1 MLFSLASDKDAAVAD
16 LREGGRN
23 GDHWSIQIRRHF
35 QGLGNGCSGL
45 LQVHSFGEDARSK
58 DRQTDS
64 LQWKQE
70 RNGKFAIT
78 HSGQIS
84 LAISQSDHLSLS
96 LSFRSSVPV
105 LRAKGENFP
114 VSRIVVRKH
123 SPPATFPAN
132 FSGEFSGDGFFL
144 HRKERLEEIS
154 NLSQS
159 TGTRNPSTRRRVR
172 AREPL
177 SGDALPPPGSPDADQ
192 PPFLPVCAIRAL
204 HVPLLGVLLPF
215 RSMTKYGMA
224 SSQVSSVTSPESGGR
239 SEIPNLGGNDSS
251 PILITGHKLNGHNY
265 LQWSQSVLLFI
276 CGKGKDE
283 YLTGEAVMPETTEP
297 GFRKWKIEN
306 SMIMSWLINSMNND
320 IGENF
325 LLFGTAKD
333 IWDAAKETYSS
344 SENTSELFQVESALH
359 DFRQGE
365 QSVTQYYNT
374 LTRYWQQLDLFET
387 HSWKCSDDAAT
398 YRQIVEQKRLFKFFL
413 GLNREL
419 DDVRGRIM
427 GIKPLPSLREAFSEV
442 RREESRKKVMMGSKE
457 QPAPTL
463 DASALA
469 ARSFNSSGGD
479 RQKRDRPWCDYCK
492 KPGHYKETCW
502 KLHGKPADWKP
513 KPRFDRD
520 GRAHVAANSESTSV
534 PEPSPFNKEQME
546 MLQKLLSQVG
556 SGSTTGVAF
565 TANRGGMRPWIVDTG
580 ASDHM
585 TGDAAILQ
593 NYKPSNG
600 HSSVHIADGS
610 KSKIAGTGSIKLTKD
625 LYLDSV
631 LHVPN
636 LDCNLLSIS
645 KLAHDLQCVTKF
657 YPNLCVFQDLKSGKM
672 IGSAELCSGLYL
684 LSCGQFSTKS
694 LKQVAY
700 SLRFAK
706 HTRTV
711 YPQIPY
717 KPSTVFSLVHSDV
730 WGPSRIK
737 NISGTRWFVTFVD
750 DHTRVTWV
758 FLMKEKSE
766 VGHIFQ
772 TFNLMVQNQFNSKIQ
787 VLKSDNAKEYFTSS
801 LSTYLQNHGIIHIS
815 SCVDTPQQNGVAER
829 KNRHLLEVA
838 RCLMFSSNVPNYFWG
853 EAILTATYLINR
865 MPSRVLTFQSPRQL
879 FLKQFPHTHAASSDL
894 PLKVFGCTAFVHV
907 YPQNRSKFAPRAN
920 KCIFLGYSP
929 TQKGYKCYSPTNKRF
944 YTTMDVSF
952 FEHVFFYPKSHVQGE
967 SMNEHQV
974 WESFLEGVPS
984 FHSESPNPSQF
995 APTELSTPMPP
1006 SVQPA
1011 QHTNVPSPVTIQSP
1025 MPIQP
1030 IAPQLANENLQVYIR
1045 RRKRQELEHGSQSTC
1060 GQYIDSNS
1068 SLPEENIGEDRA
1080 GEVLIPSIDDSTL
1093 PIALRKGVRRCTD
1106 HPIGNYVTYEGLSP
1120 SYRAFATSLD
1130 DTQVPNTIQEA
1141 LKISEW
1147 KKAVQDEIDAL
1158 EKNGTWTITDLPLGR
1173 GLLSGDFCSCCKT
1186 EHYQDP
1192 SLIGCQSRLVLATT
1206 GHKKCVS
1213 KWDLEEEV
1221 YMEIPPG
1228 FEESMAK
1235 NQNLKKYLSEE
1246 FEVKDLGN
1254 LKYFLGMEVA
1264 RSRKGI
1270 VVSQRKYILDLLKET
1285 GMLGCKPIDTPMD
1298 SQKKLGI
1305 EKESTPV
1312 DRGRYQ
1318 RLVGRLIY
1326 LSHTRP
1332 DIGFAVSAVS
1342 QFMHSPTEEHME
1354 AVYRILRYLKMT
1366 PGKGLFFRKTENRDT
1381 EVYSDADWAGNIIDR
1396 RSTSG
1401 YCSFVWGN
1409 LVTWR
1414 SKKQSVVARSS
1425 AEAEYRALAQGI
1437 CEGIWIKRVLSELGQ
1452 TSSSPILMMCDN
1464 QAAISIAKNPVH
1476 HDRTKHVE
1484 IDRHFITE
1492 KVTSET
1498 VKLNYVPTKHQTAD
1512 ILTKALPRPNF
1523 EDLTCKLGLY
1533 DIYSPA

>member
-1 MLFSLASDKDAAVAD
+1 MGFPY
-16 LREGGRN
+16 
-23 GDHWSIQIRRHF
+23 
-35 QGLGNGCSGL
+35 
-45 LQVHSFGEDARSK
+45 
-58 DRQTDS
+58 
-64 LQWKQE
+64 E
-70 RNGKFAIT
+70 RK
-78 HSGQIS
+78 
-84 LAISQSDHLSLS
+84 
-96 LSFRSSVPV
+96 
-105 LRAKGENFP
+105 
-114 VSRIVVRKH
+114 
-123 SPPATFPAN
+123 
-132 FSGEFSGDGFFL
+132 
-144 HRKERLEEIS
+144 
-154 NLSQS
+154 
-159 TGTRNPSTRRRVR
+159 
-172 AREPL
+172 
-177 SGDALPPPGSPDADQ
+177 
-192 PPFLPVCAIRAL
+192 
-204 HVPLLGVLLPF
+204 
-215 RSMTKYGMA
+215 
-224 SSQVSSVTSPESGGR
+224 
-239 SEIPNLGGNDSS
+239 
-251 PILITGHKLNGHNY
+251 
-265 LQWSQSVLLFI
+265 
-276 CGKGKDE
+276 
-283 YLTGEAVMPETTEP
+283 
-297 GFRKWKIEN
+297 
-306 SMIMSWLINSMNND
+306 
-320 IGENF
+320 
-325 LLFGTAKD
+325 
-333 IWDAAKETYSS
+333 
-344 SENTSELFQVESALH
+344 
-359 DFRQGE
+359 
-365 QSVTQYYNT
+365 
-374 LTRYWQQLDLFET
+374 
-387 HSWKCSDDAAT
+387 
-398 YRQIVEQKRLFKFFL
+398 
-413 GLNREL
+413 
-419 DDVRGRIM
+419 VRGR
-427 GIKPLPSLREAFSEV
+427 AHFSNLQ
-442 RREESRKKVMMGSKE
+442 SYGS
-457 QPAPTL
+457 
-463 DASALA
+463 
-469 ARSFNSSGGD
+469 
-479 RQKRDRPWCDYCK
+479 
-492 KPGHYKETCW
+492 
-502 KLHGKPADWKP
+502 
-513 KPRFDRD
+513 
-520 GRAHVAANSESTSV
+520 
-534 PEPSPFNKEQME
+534 
-546 MLQKLLSQVG
+546 
-556 SGSTTGVAF
+556 
-565 TANRGGMRPWIVDTG
+565 
-580 ASDHM
+580 
-585 TGDAAILQ
+585 
-593 NYKPSNG
+593 
-600 HSSVHIADGS
+600 
-610 KSKIAGTGSIKLTKD
+610 
-625 LYLDSV
+625 
-631 LHVPN
+631 
-636 LDCNLLSIS
+636 
-645 KLAHDLQCVTKF
+645 
-657 YPNLCVFQDLKSGKM
+657 
-672 IGSAELCSGLYL
+672 
-684 LSCGQFSTKS
+684 
-694 LKQVAY
+694 
-700 SLRFAK
+700 
-706 HTRTV
+706 
-711 YPQIPY
+711 
-717 KPSTVFSLVHSDV
+717 
-730 WGPSRIK
+730 
-737 NISGTRWFVTFVD
+737 
-750 DHTRVTWV
+750 
-758 FLMKEKSE
+758 
-766 VGHIFQ
+766 
-772 TFNLMVQNQFNSKIQ
+772 NQFNSKIQ

-815 SCVDTPQQNGVAER
+815 SYVDTPQQNGVAER

-865 MPSRVLTFQSPRQL
+865 MPSRVLTFQSPCQL
-879 FLKQFPHTHAASSDL
+879 FLKQFPHTRAASSDL
-894 PLKVFGCTAFVHV
+894 PLKVFGCTAFIHV

-952 FEHVFFYPKSHVQGE
+952 FEHVFFYPKFHVQGE

-974 WESFLEGVPS
+974 WESRLEGVSS

-995 APTELSTPMPP
+995 APTELSTPMLS

-1025 MPIQP
+1025 TPIQP

-1158 EKNGTWTITDLPLGR
+1158 EKNGTWTITDLPVGKRPVGCKWIFTIKYKADGSVERFKARLVAR
-1173 GLLSGDFCSCCKT
+1173 GFTQSYGIDYQETFAPVAKLNTIRILLSLAVN
-1186 EHYQDP
+1186 QDWC
-1192 SLIGCQSRLVLATT
+1192 LQQLDIKNAFLNG
-1206 GHKKCVS
+1206 
-1213 KWDLEEEV
+1213 DLEEEV

-1235 NQNLKKYLSEE
+1235 NQVCKLQKSLYGLKQSPRAWFDRFTKAVLKLGYKQGQADHTLFVKKSHAGKMAILIVYVDDIILSGNDMEELQNLTKYLSEE

-1254 LKYFLGMEVA
+1254 LKYFLGMVVA

-1285 GMLGCKPIDTPMD
+1285 GMLGCKPSDTPMD

-1332 DIGFAVSAVS
+1332 DIGFAVSVVS

-1366 PGKGLFFRKTENRDT
+1366 PGKGLFFKKTENRDT

-1492 KVTSET
+1492 KVTNET

-1523 EDLTCKLGLY
+1523 EDLTYFGMMGEFEPELRDGFIEACLHLVNRDYDALAKDFVTLGLLPPTA
-1533 DIYSPA
+1533 DKDAVTDALTGSTPPSSLFLFSIYMNLGVLVVSVCSLFTSISRAAIY

>member
-1 MLFSLASDKDAAVAD
+1 MVQSIGQFQYNSGWNSLDTVIAAEDLALTLQSVGR
-16 LREGGRN
+16 LREA
-23 GDHWSIQIRRHF
+23 QE
-35 QGLGNGCSGL
+35 L
-45 LQVHSFGEDARSK
+45 LQRCLDVRKSLLPEDHIQEFRNSSWYQSQFSETLIPSGHLLF
-58 DRQTDS
+58 RPS
-64 LQWKQE
+64 LIPAKSLWPYL
-70 RNGKFAIT
+70 NPI
-78 HSGQIS
+78 IS
-84 LAISQSDHLSLS
+84 LSLS

-105 LRAKGENFP
+105 LRAKGENAFRS
-114 VSRIVVRKH
+114 VESSSENTHRRQLFRR
-123 SPPATFPAN
+123 TFRRRFFSTPQGAPGGDLQFVPKRQKPTTR
-132 FSGEFSGDGFFL
+132 FSGRRL
-144 HRKERLEEIS
+144 HL
-154 NLSQS
+154 
-159 TGTRNPSTRRRVR
+159 TRRRVR

-192 PPFLPVCAIRAL
+192 PPFLPVFPARAL
-204 HVPLLGVLLPF
+204 GSVLLPF

-645 KLAHDLQCVTKF
+645 KLARDLQTKF

-684 LSCGQFSTKS
+684 LSCGQFSN
-694 LKQVAY
+694 QVSQASCVQSQSMSESFNSVSNSKVNKDSEIIMLHY
-700 SLRFAK
+700 RLGHPSFVYLAKLFPKLFINKNPASYHCEICQFAK

-967 SMNEHQV
+967 HE
-974 WESFLEGVPS
+974 
-984 FHSESPNPSQF
+984 
-995 APTELSTPMPP
+995 
-1006 SVQPA
+1006 
-1011 QHTNVPSPVTIQSP
+1011 
-1025 MPIQP
+1025 
-1030 IAPQLANENLQVYIR
+1030 
-1045 RRKRQELEHGSQSTC
+1045 
-1060 GQYIDSNS
+1060 
-1068 SLPEENIGEDRA
+1068 
-1080 GEVLIPSIDDSTL
+1080 
-1093 PIALRKGVRRCTD
+1093 
-1106 HPIGNYVTYEGLSP
+1106 
-1120 SYRAFATSLD
+1120 
-1130 DTQVPNTIQEA
+1130 
-1141 LKISEW
+1141 
-1147 KKAVQDEIDAL
+1147 
-1158 EKNGTWTITDLPLGR
+1158 
-1173 GLLSGDFCSCCKT
+1173 
-1186 EHYQDP
+1186 
-1192 SLIGCQSRLVLATT
+1192 
-1206 GHKKCVS
+1206 
-1213 KWDLEEEV
+1213 
-1221 YMEIPPG
+1221 
-1228 FEESMAK
+1228 
-1235 NQNLKKYLSEE
+1235 
-1246 FEVKDLGN
+1246 
-1254 LKYFLGMEVA
+1254 
-1264 RSRKGI
+1264 
-1270 VVSQRKYILDLLKET
+1270 
-1285 GMLGCKPIDTPMD
+1285 
-1298 SQKKLGI
+1298 
-1305 EKESTPV
+1305 
-1312 DRGRYQ
+1312 
-1318 RLVGRLIY
+1318 
-1326 LSHTRP
+1326 
-1332 DIGFAVSAVS
+1332 
-1342 QFMHSPTEEHME
+1342 
-1354 AVYRILRYLKMT
+1354 
-1366 PGKGLFFRKTENRDT
+1366 
-1381 EVYSDADWAGNIIDR
+1381 
-1396 RSTSG
+1396 
-1401 YCSFVWGN
+1401 
-1409 LVTWR
+1409 
-1414 SKKQSVVARSS
+1414 
-1425 AEAEYRALAQGI
+1425 
-1437 CEGIWIKRVLSELGQ
+1437 
-1452 TSSSPILMMCDN
+1452 
-1464 QAAISIAKNPVH
+1464 
-1476 HDRTKHVE
+1476 
-1484 IDRHFITE
+1484 
-1492 KVTSET
+1492 
-1498 VKLNYVPTKHQTAD
+1498 
-1512 ILTKALPRPNF
+1512 
-1523 EDLTCKLGLY
+1523 
-1533 DIYSPA
+1533 

>member
-1 MLFSLASDKDAAVAD
+1 MTEKKEGPRHDLKLDRLSERAKQKLIANLVKIQSDGTVEVDLDNSAPVASELLELRAIEGISSIHIDESYFEFNKSVPKLKIVMLVVGKEEMYSHFWQWQRDFRCVQYISFSQNPK
-16 LREGGRN
+16 
-23 GDHWSIQIRRHF
+23 
-35 QGLGNGCSGL
+35 
-45 LQVHSFGEDARSK
+45 
-58 DRQTDS
+58 
-64 LQWKQE
+64 
-70 RNGKFAIT
+70 AII

-84 LAISQSDHLSLS
+84 LAISQSDHLSLWPS
-96 LSFRSSVPV
+96 LIPV
-105 LRAKGENFP
+105 ISPCSQSQGRKRFP
-114 VSRIVVRKH
+114 VGRIVVRKH
-123 SPPATFPAN
+123 SPQATFPAN
-132 FSGEFSGDGFFL
+132 FPATVFSTLQGAPGGDLQFFPKHRSQKTIHAPATRVFPVGGL
-144 HRKERLEEIS
+144 HL
-154 NLSQS
+154 
-159 TGTRNPSTRRRVR
+159 TRRRVR
-172 AREPL
+172 VREPL
-177 SGDALPPPGSPDADQ
+177 SGDALPPQARLTPTSHPSYL
-192 PPFLPVCAIRAL
+192 FLPFEPARASFGVLLPPRAL
-204 HVPLLGVLLPF
+204 RSVFPASSGYFFSTPIPARALESVLLPF
-215 RSMTKYGMA
+215 RSMTKYEMT

-239 SEIPNLGGNDSS
+239 SEIPNLGGR
-251 PILITGHKLNGHNY
+251 
-265 LQWSQSVLLFI
+265 
-276 CGKGKDE
+276 KDE
-283 YLTGEAVMPETTEP
+283 YLTGEAAMPETTEP

-320 IGENF
+320 I
-325 LLFGTAKD
+325 
-333 IWDAAKETYSS
+333 
-344 SENTSELFQVESALH
+344 ELFQVESTLH

-387 HSWKCSDDAAT
+387 HSWKCSDDATT
-398 YRQIVEQKRLFKFFL
+398 YRKIVKQKRLFKFFL

-427 GIKPLPSLREAFSEV
+427 AESIQQRADGDATEIIKPSWQWQYYR
-442 RREESRKKVMMGSKE
+442 
-457 QPAPTL
+457 
-463 DASALA
+463 
-469 ARSFNSSGGD
+469 
-479 RQKRDRPWCDYCK
+479 
-492 KPGHYKETCW
+492 
-502 KLHGKPADWKP
+502 
-513 KPRFDRD
+513 
-520 GRAHVAANSESTSV
+520 
-534 PEPSPFNKEQME
+534 
-546 MLQKLLSQVG
+546 
-556 SGSTTGVAF
+556 VAF
-565 TANRGGMRPWIVDTG
+565 TANRGGMKPWIVDTG

-631 LHVPN
+631 LH
-636 LDCNLLSIS
+636 
-645 KLAHDLQCVTKF
+645 
-657 YPNLCVFQDLKSGKM
+657 DLKSGKM

-684 LSCGQFSTKS
+684 LHVANSQTKS

-700 SLRFAK
+700 SLR
-706 HTRTV
+706 
-711 YPQIPY
+711 
-717 KPSTVFSLVHSDV
+717 
-730 WGPSRIK
+730 
-737 NISGTRWFVTFVD
+737 
-750 DHTRVTWV
+750 
-758 FLMKEKSE
+758 
-766 VGHIFQ
+766 
-772 TFNLMVQNQFNSKIQ
+772 
-787 VLKSDNAKEYFTSS
+787 
-801 LSTYLQNHGIIHIS
+801 
-815 SCVDTPQQNGVAER
+815 
-829 KNRHLLEVA
+829 
-838 RCLMFSSNVPNYFWG
+838 
-853 EAILTATYLINR
+853 
-865 MPSRVLTFQSPRQL
+865 
-879 FLKQFPHTHAASSDL
+879 
-894 PLKVFGCTAFVHV
+894 
-907 YPQNRSKFAPRAN
+907 
-920 KCIFLGYSP
+920 
-929 TQKGYKCYSPTNKRF
+929 
-944 YTTMDVSF
+944 
-952 FEHVFFYPKSHVQGE
+952 
-967 SMNEHQV
+967 
-974 WESFLEGVPS
+974 
-984 FHSESPNPSQF
+984 
-995 APTELSTPMPP
+995 
-1006 SVQPA
+1006 PA

-1068 SLPEENIGEDRA
+1068 SLPEENI
-1080 GEVLIPSIDDSTL
+1080 
-1093 PIALRKGVRRCTD
+1093 D

-1158 EKNGTWTITDLPLGR
+1158 EKNGTWTITDLPVGKRLWGAR
-1173 GLLSGDFCSCCKT
+1173 S
-1186 EHYQDP
+1186 

-1332 DIGFAVSAVS
+1332 DIGFAVSA
-1342 QFMHSPTEEHME
+1342 
-1354 AVYRILRYLKMT
+1354 
-1366 PGKGLFFRKTENRDT
+1366 GK
-1381 EVYSDADWAGNIIDR
+1381 VYSSERQRTVTLKYTQMRIGQE
-1396 RSTSG
+1396 TSLTGGPLG

>member
-1 MLFSLASDKDAAVAD
+1 
-16 LREGGRN
+16 
-23 GDHWSIQIRRHF
+23 
-35 QGLGNGCSGL
+35 
-45 LQVHSFGEDARSK
+45 
-58 DRQTDS
+58 
-64 LQWKQE
+64 
-70 RNGKFAIT
+70 
-78 HSGQIS
+78 
-84 LAISQSDHLSLS
+84 
-96 LSFRSSVPV
+96 
-105 LRAKGENFP
+105 
-114 VSRIVVRKH
+114 
-123 SPPATFPAN
+123 
-132 FSGEFSGDGFFL
+132 
-144 HRKERLEEIS
+144 
-154 NLSQS
+154 
-159 TGTRNPSTRRRVR
+159 
-172 AREPL
+172 
-177 SGDALPPPGSPDADQ
+177 
-192 PPFLPVCAIRAL
+192 
-204 HVPLLGVLLPF
+204 
-215 RSMTKYGMA
+215 MTKYGMA

-283 YLTGEAVMPETTEP
+283 YLTGEAAMPETTEP
-297 GFRKWKIEN
+297 
-306 SMIMSWLINSMNND
+306 
-320 IGENF
+320 GENF

-344 SENTSELFQVESALH
+344 SENISELFQVESALH

-463 DASALA
+463 DGSALA

-492 KPGHYKETCW
+492 KPSHYKEACW

-513 KPRFDRD
+513 KPRSDRD
-520 GRAHVAANSESTSV
+520 GRAHVAANSDSTSV

-556 SGSTTGVAF
+556 SGSTTGIAL
-565 TANRGGMRPWIVDTG
+565 TASRGGMKPWIVDTG
-580 ASDHM
+580 ASNHM
-585 TGDAAILQ
+585 IGDAAFFKITSQVMVIHPSILLMVQ
-593 NYKPSNG
+593 SQ
-600 HSSVHIADGS
+600 
-610 KSKIAGTGSIKLTKD
+610 KL
-625 LYLDSV
+625 
-631 LHVPN
+631 PG
-636 LDCNLLSIS
+636 
-645 KLAHDLQCVTKF
+645 
-657 YPNLCVFQDLKSGKM
+657 QDLKSGKM

-684 LSCGQFSTKS
+684 LSCGQFSN
-694 LKQVAY
+694 QVSQASCVQSQSMLESFNSVSNSKVNKDSEIIMLHY
-700 SLRFAK
+700 RLGHPSFVYLAKLFPKLFINKNPASYHCEICQFAK

-750 DHTRVTWV
+750 DHTRVTRV

-879 FLKQFPHTHAASSDL
+879 FLKQFPHTRAASSDL

-952 FEHVFFYPKSHVQGE
+952 FEHVFFYPKFHVQGE

-974 WESFLEGVPS
+974 WESRLEGVPS

-995 APTELSTPMPP
+995 TPTELSTPMP
-1006 SVQPA
+1006 SLVQPA

-1030 IAPQLANENLQVYIR
+1030 ITPQLANENLQVYIR

-1130 DTQVPNTIQEA
+1130 DTQ
-1141 LKISEW
+1141 
-1147 KKAVQDEIDAL
+1147 
-1158 EKNGTWTITDLPLGR
+1158 NGTWTITDLPVGKRPVGCKWIFTIKYKADGSVERFKARLVARAFTQSYGIDYQETFAPVAKLNTIR
-1173 GLLSGDFCSCCKT
+1173 ILLSLAVN
-1186 EHYQDP
+1186 QDWC
-1192 SLIGCQSRLVLATT
+1192 LQQLDIKNAFLNG
-1206 GHKKCVS
+1206 
-1213 KWDLEEEV
+1213 DLEEEV
-1221 YMEIPPG
+1221 YMDIPPG

-1235 NQNLKKYLSEE
+1235 NQVCKLQKSLYGLKQSPRAWFDRFTKAVLKLGYKQGQADHTLFVKKSHAGKMAILIVYVDDIILSGNDMEELQNLKKYLSEE

-1414 SKKQSVVARSS
+1414 SKKQSVVVRSS
-1425 AEAEYRALAQGI
+1425 AQAEYRALAQGI

-1464 QAAISIAKNPVH
+1464 LAAISIAKNPVH

>member
-1 MLFSLASDKDAAVAD
+1 
-16 LREGGRN
+16 
-23 GDHWSIQIRRHF
+23 
-35 QGLGNGCSGL
+35 
-45 LQVHSFGEDARSK
+45 
-58 DRQTDS
+58 
-64 LQWKQE
+64 
-70 RNGKFAIT
+70 
-78 HSGQIS
+78 
-84 LAISQSDHLSLS
+84 
-96 LSFRSSVPV
+96 
-105 LRAKGENFP
+105 
-114 VSRIVVRKH
+114 
-123 SPPATFPAN
+123 
-132 FSGEFSGDGFFL
+132 
-144 HRKERLEEIS
+144 
-154 NLSQS
+154 
-159 TGTRNPSTRRRVR
+159 
-172 AREPL
+172 
-177 SGDALPPPGSPDADQ
+177 
-192 PPFLPVCAIRAL
+192 
-204 HVPLLGVLLPF
+204 
-215 RSMTKYGMA
+215 MTKYGMA

-325 LLFGTAKD
+325 LLFGTAKTYGMQPKKLTQVLK
-333 IWDAAKETYSS
+333 ILQNCFRLNQLYMTSAKEST
-344 SENTSELFQVESALH
+344 
-359 DFRQGE
+359 
-365 QSVTQYYNT
+365 
-374 LTRYWQQLDLFET
+374 
-387 HSWKCSDDAAT
+387 T

-442 RREESRKKVMMGSKE
+442 RREESRKKVMMGSKSNLP
-457 QPAPTL
+457 QHWMPLPL
-463 DASALA
+463 LL
-469 ARSFNSSGGD
+469 
-479 RQKRDRPWCDYCK
+479 
-492 KPGHYKETCW
+492 GHLIVVVEIVRNGIG
-502 KLHGKPADWKP
+502 LGVII
-513 KPRFDRD
+513 PRFDRD

-631 LHVPN
+631 LH
-636 LDCNLLSIS
+636 
-645 KLAHDLQCVTKF
+645 
-657 YPNLCVFQDLKSGKM
+657 DLKSGKM

-684 LSCGQFSTKS
+684 LSCGQFSN
-694 LKQVAY
+694 QVSQA
-700 SLRFAK
+700 
-706 HTRTV
+706 
-711 YPQIPY
+711 
-717 KPSTVFSLVHSDV
+717 
-730 WGPSRIK
+730 
-737 NISGTRWFVTFVD
+737 
-750 DHTRVTWV
+750 
-758 FLMKEKSE
+758 
-766 VGHIFQ
+766 
-772 TFNLMVQNQFNSKIQ
+772 
-787 VLKSDNAKEYFTSS
+787 
-801 LSTYLQNHGIIHIS
+801 
-815 SCVDTPQQNGVAER
+815 SCV
-829 KNRHLLEVA
+829 
-838 RCLMFSSNVPNYFWG
+838 
-853 EAILTATYLINR
+853 
-865 MPSRVLTFQSPRQL
+865 QS
-879 FLKQFPHTHAASSDL
+879 
-894 PLKVFGCTAFVHV
+894 
-907 YPQNRSKFAPRAN
+907 
-920 KCIFLGYSP
+920 
-929 TQKGYKCYSPTNKRF
+929 QK
-944 YTTMDVSF
+944 
-952 FEHVFFYPKSHVQGE
+952 
-967 SMNEHQV
+967 
-974 WESFLEGVPS
+974 
-984 FHSESPNPSQF
+984 SPNPSQF

-1130 DTQVPNTIQEA
+1130 DTQ
-1141 LKISEW
+1141 
-1147 KKAVQDEIDAL
+1147 
-1158 EKNGTWTITDLPLGR
+1158 NGTWTITDLPVGKR
-1173 GLLSGDFCSCCKT
+1173 PVGCKWIFT
-1186 EHYQDP
+1186 IKYKADGSVERFKARLDP

-1206 GHKKCVS
+1206 DIKNAFLNG
-1213 KWDLEEEV
+1213 DLEEEV

-1235 NQNLKKYLSEE
+1235 NQADHTLFVKKSHAGKLAILIVYVDDIILSGNDMGELQNLKKYLSEE

-1332 DIGFAVSAVS
+1332 DIGFAVSA
-1342 QFMHSPTEEHME
+1342 
-1354 AVYRILRYLKMT
+1354 
-1366 PGKGLFFRKTENRDT
+1366 TENRDT

-1425 AEAEYRALAQGI
+1425 VEAEYRALAQGI

-1464 QAAISIAKNPVH
+1464 QTAISIAKNPVH

-1484 IDRHFITE
+1484 IDRHL
-1492 KVTSET
+1492 S
-1498 VKLNYVPTKHQTAD
+1498 Q
-1512 ILTKALPRPNF
+1512 RR
-1523 EDLTCKLGLY
+1523 
-1533 DIYSPA
+1533 

>member
-1 MLFSLASDKDAAVAD
+1 M
-16 LREGGRN
+16 
-23 GDHWSIQIRRHF
+23 
-35 QGLGNGCSGL
+35 
-45 LQVHSFGEDARSK
+45 
-58 DRQTDS
+58 
-64 LQWKQE
+64 
-70 RNGKFAIT
+70 
-78 HSGQIS
+78 
-84 LAISQSDHLSLS
+84 
-96 LSFRSSVPV
+96 
-105 LRAKGENFP
+105 
-114 VSRIVVRKH
+114 
-123 SPPATFPAN
+123 
-132 FSGEFSGDGFFL
+132 
-144 HRKERLEEIS
+144 
-154 NLSQS
+154 
-159 TGTRNPSTRRRVR
+159 
-172 AREPL
+172 
-177 SGDALPPPGSPDADQ
+177 
-192 PPFLPVCAIRAL
+192 
-204 HVPLLGVLLPF
+204 
-215 RSMTKYGMA
+215 
-224 SSQVSSVTSPESGGR
+224 
-239 SEIPNLGGNDSS
+239 
-251 PILITGHKLNGHNY
+251 
-265 LQWSQSVLLFI
+265 LLFI

-325 LLFGTAKD
+325 LLLNQLYMTS
-333 IWDAAKETYSS
+333 AKESS
-344 SENTSELFQVESALH
+344 
-359 DFRQGE
+359 
-365 QSVTQYYNT
+365 
-374 LTRYWQQLDLFET
+374 QLLSITT
-387 HSWKCSDDAAT
+387 HSQAT

-479 RQKRDRPWCDYCK
+479 RQKRDRPWCDYS
-492 KPGHYKETCW
+492 
-502 KLHGKPADWKP
+502 
-513 KPRFDRD
+513 RFDRD

-684 LSCGQFSTKS
+684 LSCGQFSN
-694 LKQVAY
+694 QVSQASCVQSQSMSESFNSVSNSKVNKDSEIIMLHY
-700 SLRFAK
+700 RLGHPSFVYLAKLFPRLFINKNPASYHYEICQFAK

-772 TFNLMVQNQFNSKIQ
+772 TFNRMVQNQFNSKIQ

-853 EAILTATYLINR
+853 EAILTATYLIN
-865 MPSRVLTFQSPRQL
+865 Q
-879 FLKQFPHTHAASSDL
+879 
-894 PLKVFGCTAFVHV
+894 
-907 YPQNRSKFAPRAN
+907 
-920 KCIFLGYSP
+920 
-929 TQKGYKCYSPTNKRF
+929 
-944 YTTMDVSF
+944 
-952 FEHVFFYPKSHVQGE
+952 
-967 SMNEHQV
+967 
-974 WESFLEGVPS
+974 
-984 FHSESPNPSQF
+984 SPNPSQF

-1093 PIALRKGVRRCTD
+1093 PIALRKGIRRCTD

-1158 EKNGTWTITDLPLGR
+1158 EKNGTWTITDLPVGKRPVGCKWIFTIKYKADGSVERFKARLVAR
-1173 GLLSGDFCSCCKT
+1173 GFTQSYGIDYQETFAPVAKLNTIRILLSLAVN
-1186 EHYQDP
+1186 QDWC
-1192 SLIGCQSRLVLATT
+1192 LQQLDIKNAFLNG
-1206 GHKKCVS
+1206 
-1213 KWDLEEEV
+1213 DLEEEV

-1235 NQNLKKYLSEE
+1235 NQVCKLQKSLYGLKQSPRAWFDRFTKAVL
-1246 FEVKDLGN
+1246 
-1254 LKYFLGMEVA
+1254 
-1264 RSRKGI
+1264 
-1270 VVSQRKYILDLLKET
+1270 
-1285 GMLGCKPIDTPMD
+1285 
-1298 SQKKLGI
+1298 KLGY
-1305 EKESTPV
+1305 KQGQA
-1312 DRGRYQ
+1312 D
-1318 RLVGRLIY
+1318 
-1326 LSHTRP
+1326 HTL
-1332 DIGFAVSAVS
+1332 FVKNL
-1342 QFMHSPTEEHME
+1342 M
-1354 AVYRILRYLKMT
+1354 
-1366 PGKGLFFRKTENRDT
+1366 PGNWP
-1381 EVYSDADWAGNIIDR
+1381 Y
-1396 RSTSG
+1396 
-1401 YCSFVWGN
+1401 
-1409 LVTWR
+1409 
-1414 SKKQSVVARSS
+1414 
-1425 AEAEYRALAQGI
+1425 
-1437 CEGIWIKRVLSELGQ
+1437 
-1452 TSSSPILMMCDN
+1452 
-1464 QAAISIAKNPVH
+1464 
-1476 HDRTKHVE
+1476 
-1484 IDRHFITE
+1484 
-1492 KVTSET
+1492 
-1498 VKLNYVPTKHQTAD
+1498 
-1512 ILTKALPRPNF
+1512 
-1523 EDLTCKLGLY
+1523 
-1533 DIYSPA
+1533 

>member
-1 MLFSLASDKDAAVAD
+1 
-16 LREGGRN
+16 
-23 GDHWSIQIRRHF
+23 
-35 QGLGNGCSGL
+35 
-45 LQVHSFGEDARSK
+45 
-58 DRQTDS
+58 
-64 LQWKQE
+64 
-70 RNGKFAIT
+70 
-78 HSGQIS
+78 
-84 LAISQSDHLSLS
+84 
-96 LSFRSSVPV
+96 
-105 LRAKGENFP
+105 
-114 VSRIVVRKH
+114 
-123 SPPATFPAN
+123 
-132 FSGEFSGDGFFL
+132 
-144 HRKERLEEIS
+144 
-154 NLSQS
+154 
-159 TGTRNPSTRRRVR
+159 
-172 AREPL
+172 
-177 SGDALPPPGSPDADQ
+177 
-192 PPFLPVCAIRAL
+192 
-204 HVPLLGVLLPF
+204 
-215 RSMTKYGMA
+215 
-224 SSQVSSVTSPESGGR
+224 
-239 SEIPNLGGNDSS
+239 
-251 PILITGHKLNGHNY
+251 
-265 LQWSQSVLLFI
+265 
-276 CGKGKDE
+276 
-283 YLTGEAVMPETTEP
+283 
-297 GFRKWKIEN
+297 
-306 SMIMSWLINSMNND
+306 
-320 IGENF
+320 
-325 LLFGTAKD
+325 
-333 IWDAAKETYSS
+333 
-344 SENTSELFQVESALH
+344 
-359 DFRQGE
+359 
-365 QSVTQYYNT
+365 
-374 LTRYWQQLDLFET
+374 
-387 HSWKCSDDAAT
+387 
-398 YRQIVEQKRLFKFFL
+398 
-413 GLNREL
+413 
-419 DDVRGRIM
+419 
-427 GIKPLPSLREAFSEV
+427 
-442 RREESRKKVMMGSKE
+442 MMGSKE

-463 DASALA
+463 DASAL
-469 ARSFNSSGGD
+469 RL
-479 RQKRDRPWCDYCK
+479 
-492 KPGHYKETCW
+492 GHLIVVVEIVRNGIG
-502 KLHGKPADWKP
+502 LG
-513 KPRFDRD
+513 
-520 GRAHVAANSESTSV
+520 VII
-534 PEPSPFNKEQME
+534 PSPFNKEQME

-1158 EKNGTWTITDLPLGR
+1158 EKNGTWTITDLPVGKRPVGCKWIFTIKYKADGSVERFKARLVAR
-1173 GLLSGDFCSCCKT
+1173 GFTQSYGIDYQETFAPVAKLNTIRILLSLAVN
-1186 EHYQDP
+1186 QDWC
-1192 SLIGCQSRLVLATT
+1192 LQQLDIKNAFLNG
-1206 GHKKCVS
+1206 
-1213 KWDLEEEV
+1213 DLEEEV

-1235 NQNLKKYLSEE
+1235 NQVCKLQKSLYGLKQSPRAWFDRFTKAVLKLGYKQGQADHTLFVKKSHAGKLAILIVYVDDIILSGNDMGELQNLKKYLSEE

>member
-1 MLFSLASDKDAAVAD
+1 
-16 LREGGRN
+16 
-23 GDHWSIQIRRHF
+23 
-35 QGLGNGCSGL
+35 
-45 LQVHSFGEDARSK
+45 
-58 DRQTDS
+58 
-64 LQWKQE
+64 
-70 RNGKFAIT
+70 
-78 HSGQIS
+78 
-84 LAISQSDHLSLS
+84 
-96 LSFRSSVPV
+96 
-105 LRAKGENFP
+105 
-114 VSRIVVRKH
+114 
-123 SPPATFPAN
+123 
-132 FSGEFSGDGFFL
+132 
-144 HRKERLEEIS
+144 
-154 NLSQS
+154 
-159 TGTRNPSTRRRVR
+159 
-172 AREPL
+172 
-177 SGDALPPPGSPDADQ
+177 
-192 PPFLPVCAIRAL
+192 
-204 HVPLLGVLLPF
+204 
-215 RSMTKYGMA
+215 
-224 SSQVSSVTSPESGGR
+224 
-239 SEIPNLGGNDSS
+239 
-251 PILITGHKLNGHNY
+251 
-265 LQWSQSVLLFI
+265 
-276 CGKGKDE
+276 
-283 YLTGEAVMPETTEP
+283 
-297 GFRKWKIEN
+297 
-306 SMIMSWLINSMNND
+306 
-320 IGENF
+320 
-325 LLFGTAKD
+325 
-333 IWDAAKETYSS
+333 
-344 SENTSELFQVESALH
+344 
-359 DFRQGE
+359 
-365 QSVTQYYNT
+365 
-374 LTRYWQQLDLFET
+374 
-387 HSWKCSDDAAT
+387 
-398 YRQIVEQKRLFKFFL
+398 
-413 GLNREL
+413 
-419 DDVRGRIM
+419 
-427 GIKPLPSLREAFSEV
+427 
-442 RREESRKKVMMGSKE
+442 
-457 QPAPTL
+457 
-463 DASALA
+463 
-469 ARSFNSSGGD
+469 
-479 RQKRDRPWCDYCK
+479 
-492 KPGHYKETCW
+492 
-502 KLHGKPADWKP
+502 
-513 KPRFDRD
+513 
-520 GRAHVAANSESTSV
+520 
-534 PEPSPFNKEQME
+534 
-546 MLQKLLSQVG
+546 
-556 SGSTTGVAF
+556 
-565 TANRGGMRPWIVDTG
+565 
-580 ASDHM
+580 
-585 TGDAAILQ
+585 
-593 NYKPSNG
+593 
-600 HSSVHIADGS
+600 
-610 KSKIAGTGSIKLTKD
+610 
-625 LYLDSV
+625 
-631 LHVPN
+631 
-636 LDCNLLSIS
+636 
-645 KLAHDLQCVTKF
+645 
-657 YPNLCVFQDLKSGKM
+657 
-672 IGSAELCSGLYL
+672 
-684 LSCGQFSTKS
+684 
-694 LKQVAY
+694 
-700 SLRFAK
+700 
-706 HTRTV
+706 
-711 YPQIPY
+711 
-717 KPSTVFSLVHSDV
+717 
-730 WGPSRIK
+730 
-737 NISGTRWFVTFVD
+737 
-750 DHTRVTWV
+750 
-758 FLMKEKSE
+758 
-766 VGHIFQ
+766 
-772 TFNLMVQNQFNSKIQ
+772 MVQNQFNSKIQ

-853 EAILTATYLINR
+853 EVILIATYLINR

-879 FLKQFPHTHAASSDL
+879 FLKQFPHTRATSSDL

-952 FEHVFFYPKSHVQGE
+952 FEHVFFYPKSHVQGD

-974 WESFLEGVPS
+974 WESLLEGVPS

-995 APTELSTPMPP
+995 APTELSTPMLS
-1006 SVQPA
+1006 SVQPT

-1080 GEVLIPSIDDSTL
+1080 GEVLIPNIDDSTL
-1093 PIALRKGVRRCTD
+1093 PIALRKGVRR
-1106 HPIGNYVTYEGLSP
+1106 L
-1120 SYRAFATSLD
+1120 
-1130 DTQVPNTIQEA
+1130 
-1141 LKISEW
+1141 
-1147 KKAVQDEIDAL
+1147 QDEIDAL
-1158 EKNGTWTITDLPLGR
+1158 EKNGTWTITDFPIGKRPVGCKWIFTIKYKADGSVERFKARLVAKGFTQSYGIDYQETFAPVAKLNTIR
-1173 GLLSGDFCSCCKT
+1173 ILLSLVVN
-1186 EHYQDP
+1186 QDWC
-1192 SLIGCQSRLVLATT
+1192 LQQLDIKNAILNG
-1206 GHKKCVS
+1206 
-1213 KWDLEEEV
+1213 DLEEEV
-1221 YMEIPPG
+1221 YMEILPG

-1235 NQNLKKYLSEE
+1235 NQANHTLFVKKSHAGKMTILIVYVDDIILSRNDMEELQNLKKYLSEE

-1270 VVSQRKYILDLLKET
+1270 VVSQRKYILDLLKKT

-1318 RLVGRLIY
+1318 WLVGRLIY

-1401 YCSFVWGN
+1401 YYSFVWGN

-1523 EDLTCKLGLY
+1523 EDLTYKLGLY

>member
-1 MLFSLASDKDAAVAD
+1 
-16 LREGGRN
+16 
-23 GDHWSIQIRRHF
+23 
-35 QGLGNGCSGL
+35 
-45 LQVHSFGEDARSK
+45 
-58 DRQTDS
+58 
-64 LQWKQE
+64 
-70 RNGKFAIT
+70 
-78 HSGQIS
+78 
-84 LAISQSDHLSLS
+84 
-96 LSFRSSVPV
+96 
-105 LRAKGENFP
+105 
-114 VSRIVVRKH
+114 
-123 SPPATFPAN
+123 
-132 FSGEFSGDGFFL
+132 
-144 HRKERLEEIS
+144 
-154 NLSQS
+154 
-159 TGTRNPSTRRRVR
+159 
-172 AREPL
+172 
-177 SGDALPPPGSPDADQ
+177 
-192 PPFLPVCAIRAL
+192 
-204 HVPLLGVLLPF
+204 
-215 RSMTKYGMA
+215 
-224 SSQVSSVTSPESGGR
+224 
-239 SEIPNLGGNDSS
+239 
-251 PILITGHKLNGHNY
+251 
-265 LQWSQSVLLFI
+265 
-276 CGKGKDE
+276 
-283 YLTGEAVMPETTEP
+283 
-297 GFRKWKIEN
+297 
-306 SMIMSWLINSMNND
+306 MIMSWLINSMNND

-344 SENTSELFQVESALH
+344 SEILQNFFRWNQPYMTSAKES
-359 DFRQGE
+359 
-365 QSVTQYYNT
+365 T
-374 LTRYWQQLDLFET
+374 
-387 HSWKCSDDAAT
+387 T

-427 GIKPLPSLREAFSEV
+427 GIKPLPSLREAFSE
-442 RREESRKKVMMGSKE
+442 
-457 QPAPTL
+457 
-463 DASALA
+463 
-469 ARSFNSSGGD
+469 
-479 RQKRDRPWCDYCK
+479 KRDRPWCDYCK
-492 KPGHYKETCW
+492 KPGHYKEACW

-513 KPRFDRD
+513 KPRSDRD

-556 SGSTTGVAF
+556 SGSTTGIAL
-565 TANRGGMRPWIVDTG
+565 TASRGGMKPWIVDTG

-631 LHVPN
+631 LH
-636 LDCNLLSIS
+636 
-645 KLAHDLQCVTKF
+645 
-657 YPNLCVFQDLKSGKM
+657 DLKSGKM

-684 LSCGQFSTKS
+684 LSCGQFSN
-694 LKQVAY
+694 QV
-700 SLRFAK
+700 S
-706 HTRTV
+706 
-711 YPQIPY
+711 
-717 KPSTVFSLVHSDV
+717 
-730 WGPSRIK
+730 
-737 NISGTRWFVTFVD
+737 
-750 DHTRVTWV
+750 
-758 FLMKEKSE
+758 
-766 VGHIFQ
+766 Q
-772 TFNLMVQNQFNSKIQ
+772 TSCVQSQSMLESFNS
-787 VLKSDNAKEYFTSS
+787 V
-801 LSTYLQNHGIIHIS
+801 
-815 SCVDTPQQNGVAER
+815 
-829 KNRHLLEVA
+829 
-838 RCLMFSSNVPNYFWG
+838 SN
-853 EAILTATYLINR
+853 
-865 MPSRVLTFQSPRQL
+865 
-879 FLKQFPHTHAASSDL
+879 
-894 PLKVFGCTAFVHV
+894 
-907 YPQNRSKFAPRAN
+907 SK
-920 KCIFLGYSP
+920 
-929 TQKGYKCYSPTNKRF
+929 
-944 YTTMDVSF
+944 
-952 FEHVFFYPKSHVQGE
+952 GE

-974 WESFLEGVPS
+974 WESRLEGVPS

-995 APTELSTPMPP
+995 APTELSTPMPS

-1011 QHTNVPSPVTIQSP
+1011 QHTNVPSLVTIQSP

-1030 IAPQLANENLQVYIR
+1030 TASQLANENLQVYIR
-1045 RRKRQELEHGSQSTC
+1045 KRKRQELEHGSQSTC
-1060 GQYIDSNS
+1060 GQYIDSDS

-1158 EKNGTWTITDLPLGR
+1158 EKNGTWTITDLPIGKRPVGCKWIFTIKYKADGSVERFKARLVAR
-1173 GLLSGDFCSCCKT
+1173 GFTQSYGIDYQETFAPVAKLNTIKILLSLAVN
-1186 EHYQDP
+1186 QDWC
-1192 SLIGCQSRLVLATT
+1192 LQQLDIKNAFLNG
-1206 GHKKCVS
+1206 
-1213 KWDLEEEV
+1213 DLEEEV

-1228 FEESMAK
+1228 FGRKYGKES
-1235 NQNLKKYLSEE
+1235 
-1246 FEVKDLGN
+1246 
-1254 LKYFLGMEVA
+1254 VA

-1396 RSTSG
+1396 RSTSD
-1401 YCSFVWGN
+1401 
-1409 LVTWR
+1409 
-1414 SKKQSVVARSS
+1414 
-1425 AEAEYRALAQGI
+1425 I
-1437 CEGIWIKRVLSELGQ
+1437 VLLSGE
-1452 TSSSPILMMCDN
+1452 ILLPGG
-1464 QAAISIAKNPVH
+1464 AAISIAKNPVH

>member
-1 MLFSLASDKDAAVAD
+1 
-16 LREGGRN
+16 
-23 GDHWSIQIRRHF
+23 
-35 QGLGNGCSGL
+35 
-45 LQVHSFGEDARSK
+45 
-58 DRQTDS
+58 
-64 LQWKQE
+64 
-70 RNGKFAIT
+70 
-78 HSGQIS
+78 
-84 LAISQSDHLSLS
+84 
-96 LSFRSSVPV
+96 
-105 LRAKGENFP
+105 
-114 VSRIVVRKH
+114 
-123 SPPATFPAN
+123 
-132 FSGEFSGDGFFL
+132 
-144 HRKERLEEIS
+144 
-154 NLSQS
+154 
-159 TGTRNPSTRRRVR
+159 
-172 AREPL
+172 
-177 SGDALPPPGSPDADQ
+177 
-192 PPFLPVCAIRAL
+192 
-204 HVPLLGVLLPF
+204 
-215 RSMTKYGMA
+215 
-224 SSQVSSVTSPESGGR
+224 
-239 SEIPNLGGNDSS
+239 
-251 PILITGHKLNGHNY
+251 
-265 LQWSQSVLLFI
+265 
-276 CGKGKDE
+276 
-283 YLTGEAVMPETTEP
+283 MPETTEP

-463 DASALA
+463 DAFALA

-556 SGSTTGVAF
+556 SGSTTSVAF

-657 YPNLCVFQDLKSGKM
+657 YPNLCAFQDLKSGKM
-672 IGSAELCSGLYL
+672 IAVLNCVPGSTSFHVANSP
-684 LSCGQFSTKS
+684 TKS

-700 SLRFAK
+700 SLR
-706 HTRTV
+706 
-711 YPQIPY
+711 
-717 KPSTVFSLVHSDV
+717 
-730 WGPSRIK
+730 
-737 NISGTRWFVTFVD
+737 
-750 DHTRVTWV
+750 
-758 FLMKEKSE
+758 
-766 VGHIFQ
+766 
-772 TFNLMVQNQFNSKIQ
+772 
-787 VLKSDNAKEYFTSS
+787 
-801 LSTYLQNHGIIHIS
+801 
-815 SCVDTPQQNGVAER
+815 
-829 KNRHLLEVA
+829 
-838 RCLMFSSNVPNYFWG
+838 
-853 EAILTATYLINR
+853 
-865 MPSRVLTFQSPRQL
+865 
-879 FLKQFPHTHAASSDL
+879 
-894 PLKVFGCTAFVHV
+894 
-907 YPQNRSKFAPRAN
+907 
-920 KCIFLGYSP
+920 
-929 TQKGYKCYSPTNKRF
+929 
-944 YTTMDVSF
+944 
-952 FEHVFFYPKSHVQGE
+952 GE

-974 WESFLEGVPS
+974 WESFLDGVPS

-1158 EKNGTWTITDLPLGR
+1158 EKNGTWTITDLPVGKR
-1173 GLLSGDFCSCCKT
+1173 PVGCKWIFT
-1186 EHYQDP
+1186 IKYKADGSVED
-1192 SLIGCQSRLVLATT
+1192 SRLVWILLSLAVNQDWCLQQLDIKNAFLN
-1206 GHKKCVS
+1206 G
-1213 KWDLEEEV
+1213 DLEEEV

-1228 FEESMAK
+1228 FEEK
-1235 NQNLKKYLSEE
+1235 FEEVLSEE

>member
-1 MLFSLASDKDAAVAD
+1 
-16 LREGGRN
+16 
-23 GDHWSIQIRRHF
+23 
-35 QGLGNGCSGL
+35 
-45 LQVHSFGEDARSK
+45 
-58 DRQTDS
+58 
-64 LQWKQE
+64 
-70 RNGKFAIT
+70 
-78 HSGQIS
+78 
-84 LAISQSDHLSLS
+84 
-96 LSFRSSVPV
+96 
-105 LRAKGENFP
+105 
-114 VSRIVVRKH
+114 
-123 SPPATFPAN
+123 
-132 FSGEFSGDGFFL
+132 
-144 HRKERLEEIS
+144 
-154 NLSQS
+154 
-159 TGTRNPSTRRRVR
+159 
-172 AREPL
+172 
-177 SGDALPPPGSPDADQ
+177 
-192 PPFLPVCAIRAL
+192 
-204 HVPLLGVLLPF
+204 
-215 RSMTKYGMA
+215 
-224 SSQVSSVTSPESGGR
+224 
-239 SEIPNLGGNDSS
+239 
-251 PILITGHKLNGHNY
+251 
-265 LQWSQSVLLFI
+265 
-276 CGKGKDE
+276 
-283 YLTGEAVMPETTEP
+283 MPETTEP

-463 DASALA
+463 DAPALA

-520 GRAHVAANSESTSV
+520 GRAHVAANFESTSV

-672 IGSAELCSGLYL
+672 IGSAELCSG
-684 LSCGQFSTKS
+684 STSFHVANSQTKS

-894 PLKVFGCTAFVHV
+894 PLKVFGCTTFVHV

-929 TQKGYKCYSPTNKRF
+929 TQKGYKCYSSTNKRF

-995 APTELSTPMPP
+995 APTELSTPCRHQFSQP
-1006 SVQPA
+1006 STQ
-1011 QHTNVPSPVTIQSP
+1011 
-1025 MPIQP
+1025 M
-1030 IAPQLANENLQVYIR
+1030 
-1045 RRKRQELEHGSQSTC
+1045 RRKRQELEHRSQSTC

-1093 PIALRKGVRRCTD
+1093 PIALRKGV
-1106 HPIGNYVTYEGLSP
+1106 
-1120 SYRAFATSLD
+1120 
-1130 DTQVPNTIQEA
+1130 PNTIQEA

-1158 EKNGTWTITDLPLGR
+1158 EKNGTWTITDLPVGKRPVGCKWIFTIKYKADGSVERFKARLVAR
-1173 GLLSGDFCSCCKT
+1173 GILLSLAIN
-1186 EHYQDP
+1186 QDWC
-1192 SLIGCQSRLVLATT
+1192 LQQLDIKNAFLNG
-1206 GHKKCVS
+1206 
-1213 KWDLEEEV
+1213 DLEEEV

-1235 NQNLKKYLSEE
+1235 NQVCKLQKSLYGLKQSPRAWFDRFTKAVLKLGYKQGQADHTLFVKKSHAGKLAILIVYVDDIILSGNDMGELQNLKKYLSEE

-1381 EVYSDADWAGNIIDR
+1381 E
-1396 RSTSG
+1396 
-1401 YCSFVWGN
+1401 
-1409 LVTWR
+1409 
-1414 SKKQSVVARSS
+1414 KQSVVARSS

>member
-1 MLFSLASDKDAAVAD
+1 
-16 LREGGRN
+16 
-23 GDHWSIQIRRHF
+23 
-35 QGLGNGCSGL
+35 
-45 LQVHSFGEDARSK
+45 
-58 DRQTDS
+58 
-64 LQWKQE
+64 
-70 RNGKFAIT
+70 
-78 HSGQIS
+78 
-84 LAISQSDHLSLS
+84 
-96 LSFRSSVPV
+96 
-105 LRAKGENFP
+105 
-114 VSRIVVRKH
+114 
-123 SPPATFPAN
+123 
-132 FSGEFSGDGFFL
+132 
-144 HRKERLEEIS
+144 
-154 NLSQS
+154 
-159 TGTRNPSTRRRVR
+159 
-172 AREPL
+172 
-177 SGDALPPPGSPDADQ
+177 
-192 PPFLPVCAIRAL
+192 
-204 HVPLLGVLLPF
+204 
-215 RSMTKYGMA
+215 MTKYGMA
-224 SSQVSSVTSPESGGR
+224 SSQVSSIMSPESRGR
-239 SEIPNLGGNDSS
+239 SEIPNLGGSDSS

-276 CGKGKDE
+276 CGKGNDE
-283 YLTGEAVMPETTEP
+283 YLTGEAAMPETTEP

-320 IGENF
+320 IGEIF
-325 LLFGTAKD
+325 LLFRTAKD

-359 DFRQGE
+359 DFCQGE

-398 YRQIVEQKRLFKFFL
+398 YRKIVEQNRLFKFFL

-427 GIKPLPSLREAFSEV
+427 GIKPLPSLREAFSKV

-492 KPGHYKETCW
+492 KPGHYKEACW
-502 KLHGKPADWKP
+502 KLHGKPVDWKP
-513 KPRFDRD
+513 KPRSDRD

-534 PEPSPFNKEQME
+534 PEPSPFNKEQMK

-556 SGSTTGVAF
+556 SGSTTRIAF
-565 TANRGGMRPWIVDTG
+565 TANRGGMKPWIVDTG

-631 LHVPN
+631 LH
-636 LDCNLLSIS
+636 
-645 KLAHDLQCVTKF
+645 
-657 YPNLCVFQDLKSGKM
+657 DLKSRKM

-684 LSCGQFSTKS
+684 LSCGQFSN
-694 LKQVAY
+694 QVSQARCIQ
-700 SLRFAK
+700 S
-706 HTRTV
+706 
-711 YPQIPY
+711 QI
-717 KPSTVFSLVHSDV
+717 
-730 WGPSRIK
+730 
-737 NISGTRWFVTFVD
+737 
-750 DHTRVTWV
+750 
-758 FLMKEKSE
+758 
-766 VGHIFQ
+766 
-772 TFNLMVQNQFNSKIQ
+772 
-787 VLKSDNAKEYFTSS
+787 LKSDNAKEYFTSS

-838 RCLMFSSNVPNYFWG
+838 RCLMFSSNVPNNFWG

-879 FLKQFPHTHAASSDL
+879 FLKQFPHTRAASSDL

-907 YPQNRSKFAPRAN
+907 YPQNRSKFALRSN
-920 KCIFLGYSP
+920 KFIFLGYSP

-952 FEHVFFYPKSHVQGE
+952 FEHVLFYPKSHVQGE

-974 WESFLEGVPS
+974 WESLLEGVPS
-984 FHSESPNPSQF
+984 CHSESPNPSQF
-995 APTELSTPMPP
+995 APTEMSTPMPS

-1080 GEVLIPSIDDSTL
+1080 GEVLSPSIDDSTL

-1158 EKNGTWTITDLPLGR
+1158 EKNGTWTITNLPVGKRSVGCKWIFTIKYKADGSVERFKARLVAR
-1173 GLLSGDFCSCCKT
+1173 GILLSLAIN
-1186 EHYQDP
+1186 QDWC
-1192 SLIGCQSRLVLATT
+1192 LQQLDIKNAFLNG
-1206 GHKKCVS
+1206 
-1213 KWDLEEEV
+1213 DLEEEV

-1235 NQNLKKYLSEE
+1235 NQVCKLQKSLYGLKQSPRVWFDRFTKTVLKLGYKQGQADHTLFVKKSHAGKMAILIVYVDDIILSGNDMEELQKLKKYLSEE

-1318 RLVGRLIY
+1318 R
-1326 LSHTRP
+1326 
-1332 DIGFAVSAVS
+1332 
-1342 QFMHSPTEEHME
+1342 
-1354 AVYRILRYLKMT
+1354 
-1366 PGKGLFFRKTENRDT
+1366 KGLFFRKTENCDT

-1464 QAAISIAKNPVH
+1464 QATISIAKNPMH
-1476 HDRTKHVE
+1476 HDMTKHVE
-1484 IDRHFITE
+1484 IDKHFIIE
-1492 KVTSET
+1492 KMTSET

>member
-1 MLFSLASDKDAAVAD
+1 MNIKFGSL
-16 LREGGRN
+16 
-23 GDHWSIQIRRHF
+23 
-35 QGLGNGCSGL
+35 
-45 LQVHSFGEDARSK
+45 
-58 DRQTDS
+58 
-64 LQWKQE
+64 
-70 RNGKFAIT
+70 
-78 HSGQIS
+78 
-84 LAISQSDHLSLS
+84 
-96 LSFRSSVPV
+96 
-105 LRAKGENFP
+105 
-114 VSRIVVRKH
+114 
-123 SPPATFPAN
+123 
-132 FSGEFSGDGFFL
+132 
-144 HRKERLEEIS
+144 
-154 NLSQS
+154 
-159 TGTRNPSTRRRVR
+159 
-172 AREPL
+172 
-177 SGDALPPPGSPDADQ
+177 
-192 PPFLPVCAIRAL
+192 
-204 HVPLLGVLLPF
+204 
-215 RSMTKYGMA
+215 
-224 SSQVSSVTSPESGGR
+224 
-239 SEIPNLGGNDSS
+239 
-251 PILITGHKLNGHNY
+251 
-265 LQWSQSVLLFI
+265 
-276 CGKGKDE
+276 
-283 YLTGEAVMPETTEP
+283 
-297 GFRKWKIEN
+297 
-306 SMIMSWLINSMNND
+306 
-320 IGENF
+320 
-325 LLFGTAKD
+325 
-333 IWDAAKETYSS
+333 
-344 SENTSELFQVESALH
+344 
-359 DFRQGE
+359 
-365 QSVTQYYNT
+365 
-374 LTRYWQQLDLFET
+374 
-387 HSWKCSDDAAT
+387 
-398 YRQIVEQKRLFKFFL
+398 
-413 GLNREL
+413 
-419 DDVRGRIM
+419 
-427 GIKPLPSLREAFSEV
+427 
-442 RREESRKKVMMGSKE
+442 
-457 QPAPTL
+457 
-463 DASALA
+463 
-469 ARSFNSSGGD
+469 
-479 RQKRDRPWCDYCK
+479 
-492 KPGHYKETCW
+492 
-502 KLHGKPADWKP
+502 
-513 KPRFDRD
+513 
-520 GRAHVAANSESTSV
+520 
-534 PEPSPFNKEQME
+534 
-546 MLQKLLSQVG
+546 
-556 SGSTTGVAF
+556 
-565 TANRGGMRPWIVDTG
+565 
-580 ASDHM
+580 
-585 TGDAAILQ
+585 
-593 NYKPSNG
+593 
-600 HSSVHIADGS
+600 
-610 KSKIAGTGSIKLTKD
+610 
-625 LYLDSV
+625 
-631 LHVPN
+631 
-636 LDCNLLSIS
+636 
-645 KLAHDLQCVTKF
+645 
-657 YPNLCVFQDLKSGKM
+657 
-672 IGSAELCSGLYL
+672 
-684 LSCGQFSTKS
+684 
-694 LKQVAY
+694 
-700 SLRFAK
+700 
-706 HTRTV
+706 
-711 YPQIPY
+711 
-717 KPSTVFSLVHSDV
+717 
-730 WGPSRIK
+730 
-737 NISGTRWFVTFVD
+737 
-750 DHTRVTWV
+750 
-758 FLMKEKSE
+758 
-766 VGHIFQ
+766 
-772 TFNLMVQNQFNSKIQ
+772 
-787 VLKSDNAKEYFTSS
+787 
-801 LSTYLQNHGIIHIS
+801 
-815 SCVDTPQQNGVAER
+815 
-829 KNRHLLEVA
+829 
-838 RCLMFSSNVPNYFWG
+838 
-853 EAILTATYLINR
+853 
-865 MPSRVLTFQSPRQL
+865 
-879 FLKQFPHTHAASSDL
+879 
-894 PLKVFGCTAFVHV
+894 
-907 YPQNRSKFAPRAN
+907 
-920 KCIFLGYSP
+920 
-929 TQKGYKCYSPTNKRF
+929 
-944 YTTMDVSF
+944 
-952 FEHVFFYPKSHVQGE
+952 
-967 SMNEHQV
+967 
-974 WESFLEGVPS
+974 LEGVPS

-995 APTELSTPMPP
+995 APTELSTPMPS

-1158 EKNGTWTITDLPLGR
+1158 EKNGTWTITDLPVGKRPWGANYQETFAPVAKLNTIR
-1173 GLLSGDFCSCCKT
+1173 ILLSLAVN
-1186 EHYQDP
+1186 QDWC
-1192 SLIGCQSRLVLATT
+1192 LQQLDIKNAFLNG
-1206 GHKKCVS
+1206 
-1213 KWDLEEEV
+1213 DLEEEV